1 MSTITWTGLPQDQ
14 HPDIFL
20 VPAEE
25 IPTCFSVYLAEE
37 MSWTYTLRVTF
48 RRAYIADDGVETWI
62 ADGGWVMYYG
72 RMQGPMPEDMSLE
85 RALKARRV
93 CPTTVTVPLAG
104 LVRMLL
110 LGPDQG
116 Y

>member
-1 MSTITWTGLPQDQ
+1 
-14 HPDIFL
+14 
-20 VPAEE
+20 
-25 IPTCFSVYLAEE
+25 
-37 MSWTYTLRVTF
+37 MSWTYTLRVNF
-48 RRAYIADDGVETWI
+48 HRDEIADDGVERWI
-62 ADGGWVMYYG
+62 ADGGWTMSYG
-72 RMQGPMPEDMSLE
+72 RMQGPMPEDMSME

-93 CPTTVTVPLAG
+93 CPTTLTVPLHG

>member
-1 MSTITWTGLPQDQ
+1 M
-14 HPDIFL
+14 
-20 VPAEE
+20 
-25 IPTCFSVYLAEE
+25 
-37 MSWTYTLRVTF
+37 
-48 RRAYIADDGVETWI
+48 ADDGVEKWV
-62 ADGGWVMYYG
+62 ADSEGGWEMYYG
-72 RMQGPMPEDMSLE
+72 TIKGPMERDISPE

-93 CPTTVTVPLAG
+93 CPTCVVVPLSG